1 MKDENLKVNNSEIFQ
16 KIFGKKGNES
26 ILKDFVSSIL
36 DAQMEKIELQEESI
50 LEHFEKYELA
60 DIEAIATSNGIRVSI
75 KIHINNYKDYVNKSM
90 YYLSEKY
97 LTKCMKY
104 NIPQRI
110 VSINIVEEKIFEEG
124 FYHEIARLRRTSD
137 NELITDK
144 LVMHI
149 LQIPKFIEEQRGNK
163 TGLDQWMQ
171 FISQQNEA
179 ELELATKE
187 NKEIKKANE
196 EYKNLIKELG

>member
-1 MKDENLKVNNSEIFQ
+1 
-16 KIFGKKGNES
+16 
-26 ILKDFVSSIL
+26 
-36 DAQMEKIELQEESI
+36 
-50 LEHFEKYELA
+50 
-60 DIEAIATSNGIRVSI
+60 
-75 KIHINNYKDYVNKSM
+75 
-90 YYLSEKY
+90 
-97 LTKCMKY
+97 
-104 NIPQRI
+104 
-110 VSINIVEEKIFEEG
+110 
-124 FYHEIARLRRTSD
+124 
-137 NELITDK
+137 
-144 LVMHI
+144 MHI

>member
-104 NIPQRI
+104 NI
-110 VSINIVEEKIFEEG
+110 K
-124 FYHEIARLRRTSD
+124 
-137 NELITDK
+137 
-144 LVMHI
+144 
-149 LQIPKFIEEQRGNK
+149 
-163 TGLDQWMQ
+163 
-171 FISQQNEA
+171 
-179 ELELATKE
+179 
-187 NKEIKKANE
+187 
-196 EYKNLIKELG
+196 